1 MNWIAAFS
9 SFYPSFQIDVYDFRY
24 LLVSF
29 SSRERQDSE
38 IAQEIQVKLVFE
50 AEQRRRQEEKDEVTL
65 KDGRATL
72 SAVLVQAFLGY

>member
-1 MNWIAAFS
+1 MI
-9 SFYPSFQIDVYDFRY
+9 
-24 LLVSF
+24 LVPF

-65 KDGRATL
+65 QRWQNYL
-72 SAVLVQAFLGY
+72 YQPF

>member
-9 SFYPSFQIDVYDFRY
+9 SFYPSFQTDVYDFRY